1 MLTRDLQALRVR
13 LGEKRALQA
22 TMEAYQTMLAAAPGL
37 EYYQERR
44 LRSLKLLDEGG
55 KSTYDP
61 FNDSFGSW

>member
-1 MLTRDLQALRVR
+1 MA
-13 LGEKRALQA
+13 
-22 TMEAYQTMLAAAPGL
+22 QTLLASAPEL

-61 FNDSFGSW
+61 FNDSFKSW

>member
-1 MLTRDLQALRVR
+1 
-13 LGEKRALQA
+13 
-22 TMEAYQTMLAAAPGL
+22 MLAAAPGL

-55 KSTYDP
+55 TSTYDP

>member
-1 MLTRDLQALRVR
+1 